1 MGVPRKESPAASSAG
16 WTALSES
23 GLGIEP
29 LRVSI
34 GALDPGPYLLGDGF
48 SAADGL
54 YARGFQWAPHMMPQG
69 PAFEAYVARI
79 AARPALQR
87 GLAKDAGKR

>member
-1 MGVPRKESPAASSAG
+1 
-16 WTALSES
+16 
-23 GLGIEP
+23 
-29 LRVSI
+29 
-34 GALDPGPYLLGDGF
+34 
-48 SAADGL
+48 
-54 YARGFQWAPHMMPQG
+54 MMPQG